1 MKQLIT
7 LWALLGTLVISGCAP
22 IPQTSSDPVAELTL
36 AIQSMDANVDPTE
49 ARRAAEI
56 SYSYATQLA
65 QDYGVTTAPLVH
77 NTKVNAGIKDR
88 GLCFHYATDMQARLQ
103 QEGFETLEILRAI
116 AEPTRAFHFIDHST
130 AVIAAPGDDIY
141 DGIVLDAWRYGGD
154 LFWSPTVEDA
164 RYEWEPRMQ
173 VLERKR
179 AAAGVVA
186 G

>member
-1 MKQLIT
+1 MKQLIA

-22 IPQTSSDPVAELTL
+22 IPQTSSDPVGELAL
-36 AIQSMDANVDPTE
+36 AIQSMGASVDPAE

-56 SYSYATQLA
+56 SYSYTTQLA
-65 QDYGVTTAPLVH
+65 QGYGVTTAPLVH
-77 NTKVNAGIKDR
+77 NTKVNAGIKAR
-88 GLCFHYATDMQARLQ
+88 GLCFHYATDMQARLE
-103 QEGFETLEILRAI
+103 QEGFKTLEILRAI

-130 AVIAAPGDDIY
+130 AVIAARGDDIY
-141 DGIVLDAWRYGGD
+141 DGVVLDAWRYGGD
-154 LFWSPTVEDA
+154 LFWSPTVEDT

-179 AAAGVVA
+179 VAAGVVE